1 MFQLCLDCYFERP
14 ATPWKPLAEIP
25 APRRYYK
32 VEYSDAWTNG
42 DKMPGRCFVYI
53 LGLTDGDFY
62 VGHTTDMRKRF
73 AEHREAKIPSTA
85 GRNPKLRYMEIVATQ
100 KSAELREDEL
110 KRLIETN
117 PSQIHLM
124 LNKFDEHMVKLEL
137 E

>member
-1 MFQLCLDCYFERP
+1 
-14 ATPWKPLAEIP
+14 
-25 APRRYYK
+25 
-32 VEYSDAWTNG
+32 
-42 DKMPGRCFVYI
+42 
-53 LGLTDGDFY
+53 
-62 VGHTTDMRKRF
+62 
-73 AEHREAKIPSTA
+73 
-85 GRNPKLRYMEIVATQ
+85 MEIVATQ